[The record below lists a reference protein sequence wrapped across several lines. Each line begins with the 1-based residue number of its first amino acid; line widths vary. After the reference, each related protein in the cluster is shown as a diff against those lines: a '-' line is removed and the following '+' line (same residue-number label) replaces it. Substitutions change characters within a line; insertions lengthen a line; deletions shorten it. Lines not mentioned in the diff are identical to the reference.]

1 MEAKSKLT
9 RRSTQKAFFNG
20 SHGMESVNALKI
32 TPENF
37 GETWG
42 TLDDV
47 IMGGNSKS

>member
-20 SHGMESVNALKI
+20 SQGMESANALKI
-32 TPENF
+32 TPETF